1 MAELKPIDMPYLG
14 LPSEAKASQIYMT
27 RQFAVARFI
36 AEFELHPFEEMPILA
51 SELFQDLLNAKNRLS
66 ALIKQTEALVSE
78 VRDAINSLEDDQQVP
93 VTFLLLCDKLSQTE
107 DLIDALLYR
116 EQQNN
121 MELTDPWNDENDD
134 YQEEPA

>member
-14 LPSEAKASQIYMT
+14 LPSQAKASQIYVA
-27 RQFAVARFI
+27 RQFAVARFL
-36 AEFELHPFEEMPILA
+36 AEFELLPFEDMPSA
-51 SELFQDLLNAKNRLS
+51 AAELFQDLLNAKNRLS
-66 ALIKQTEALVSE
+66 ALTKQTESLISE
-78 VRDAINSLEDDQQVP
+78 VRDAINSLDDDQQVP

-121 MELTDPWNDENDD
+121 LELTDPWNDENDD
-134 YQEEPA
+134 YQEELA

>member
-14 LPSEAKASQIYMT
+14 LPSQAKASQIYVA
-27 RQFAVARFI
+27 RQFAVARFL
-36 AEFELHPFEEMPILA
+36 AEFELLPFEDMPGA
-51 SELFQDLLNAKNRLS
+51 AAELFQDLLNAKNRLS
-66 ALIKQTEALVSE
+66 ALTKQTESLISD
-78 VRDAINSLEDDQQVP
+78 VRDAINSLDDNQQVP

-121 MELTDPWNDENDD
+121 RELTDPWNDDE
-134 YQEEPA
+134 YEGEPA